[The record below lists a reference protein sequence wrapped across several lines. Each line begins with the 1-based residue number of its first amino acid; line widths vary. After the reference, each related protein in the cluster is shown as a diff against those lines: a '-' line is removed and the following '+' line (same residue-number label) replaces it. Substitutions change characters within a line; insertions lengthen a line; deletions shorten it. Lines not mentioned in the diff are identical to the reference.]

1 MQGDETE
8 KSLPLALNEIN
19 PDQDP
24 YFSRRRRAVLAFIFF
39 SQRRNFQSSAQMA
52 YKSKRNFS
60 PAAHPGRKESRE
72 EKFHAAVDT

>member
-24 YFSRRRRAVLAFIFF
+24 YFSRRRAGIYLFF
-39 SQRRNFQSSAQMA
+39 ATAQ
-52 YKSKRNFS
+52 FS
-60 PAAHPGRKESRE
+60 VISTNGLQIQAQFLPSGSPRP
-72 EKFHAAVDT
+72 

>member
-24 YFSRRRRAVLAFIFF
+24 YFSRRRAGIFLF

-52 YKSKRNFS
+52 YK
-60 PAAHPGRKESRE
+60 
-72 EKFHAAVDT
+72 